1 MTLSKITALIQPP
14 DKKGRVDVYADGEY
28 IMSVSEDAALE
39 AKLRVGMELNEKALL
54 QVEHSIAL
62 SRAKNKAYNYLNY
75 GDMSE
80 QKLFQKLCRCGFDDG
95 IAAECVGKMRDMGFV
110 NDVRYAEALAD
121 SLANYKLYGP
131 RRIMQELRQ
140 RGIDFETA
148 QSALD
153 GLKTDFSESIKA
165 LARGKL
171 RRDMSSP
178 REIQRLIAALI
189 RYGHDYEMIKS
200 SLSEM
205 TDEEEIYE

>member
-1 MTLSKITALIQPP
+1 MTLNKITALLQPP

-28 IMSVSEDAALE
+28 LMSVSEDAALE
-39 AKLRVGMELNEKALL
+39 AKLHVGMELNEKALL
-54 QVEHSIAL
+54 QVEHSVSL
-62 SRAKNKAYNYLNY
+62 SRAKNKAYSYLSY

-80 QKLFQKLCRCGFDDG
+80 QKLFQKLCRCGFEDC
-95 IAAECVGKMRDMGFV
+95 IAAECVGKMREMGFV
-110 NDVRYAEALAD
+110 DDSRYAKALAD
-121 SLANYKLYGP
+121 SLANSKLYGP
-131 RRIMQELRQ
+131 RRIIQELRQ

-153 GLKTDFSESIKA
+153 GLKTDFSESVKT
-165 LARGKL
+165 LARGKF
-171 RRDMSSP
+171 RRDMSDP

-189 RYGHDYEMIKS
+189 RYGHDYETIKS